1 MSNSLVYLRN
11 WYLTVRW
18 RSVNIFLKGGS
29 GLYQVQ
35 VTFWPDFFLMVR
47 KMNGIERANRNS
59 DLKVHEI
66 PLVGV
71 DHDFPRLQYLEVL
84 FD

>member
-1 MSNSLVYLRN
+1 ME
-11 WYLTVRW
+11 
-18 RSVNIFLKGGS
+18 LKEQT
-29 GLYQVQ
+29 LIR
-35 VTFWPDFFLMVR
+35 PAE
-47 KMNGIERANRNS
+47 IH
-59 DLKVHEI
+59 LKVHEI

>member
-1 MSNSLVYLRN
+1 MGQVLVEPSFRSLFLR
-11 WYLTVRW
+11 
-18 RSVNIFLKGGS
+18 FLSHG
-29 GLYQVQ
+29 
-35 VTFWPDFFLMVR
+35 
-47 KMNGIERANRNS
+47 KMNGIERANIDS
-59 DLKVHEI
+59 PAEIHLKVHEI

>member
-1 MSNSLVYLRN
+1 MGQVLVEPSFRSL
-11 WYLTVRW
+11 
-18 RSVNIFLKGGS
+18 FLSHG
-29 GLYQVQ
+29 
-35 VTFWPDFFLMVR
+35 
-47 KMNGIERANRNS
+47 KMNGIERANIDS
-59 DLKVHEI
+59 TAEIHLKVHEI